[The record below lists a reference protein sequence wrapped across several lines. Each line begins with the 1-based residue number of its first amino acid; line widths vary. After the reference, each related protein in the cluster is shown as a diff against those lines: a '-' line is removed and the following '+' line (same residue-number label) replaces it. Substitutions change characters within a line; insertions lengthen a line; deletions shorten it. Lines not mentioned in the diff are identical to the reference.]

1 MIGMIEITREDVA
14 RIVSAVGTMAI
25 ALCDEAESAE
35 DLKEATELAVLHDK
49 LAKMYAAIKKSDA
62 NGK

>member
-1 MIGMIEITREDVA
+1 
-14 RIVSAVGTMAI
+14 MAI